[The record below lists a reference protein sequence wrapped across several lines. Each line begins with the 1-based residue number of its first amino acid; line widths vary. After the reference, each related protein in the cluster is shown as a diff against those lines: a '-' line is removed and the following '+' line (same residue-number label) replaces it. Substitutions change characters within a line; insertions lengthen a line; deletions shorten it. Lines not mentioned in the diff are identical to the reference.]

1 VQLKLMGC
9 TFFWNSQE
17 KWSGLI
23 CLRLLPTK
31 QIIHSQNIQMLWRV
45 YLLYCPL
52 SQHGILDSP
61 SWQTSAMPVH
71 GHLTL
76 QKVLL
81 SPSSNGII
89 LFTRHLPRENIRII
103 HWHDLH
109 HCLSRWHTCTYLRFL
124 QWSPMTT
131 QKCFQMTPL
140 QQPSSQCQKIK
151 FLCIG
156 DQILRFHTYQR
167 RYQTATTKGQFN
179 PSSCTTLQFQISL
192 ILCQHAEP
200 LQSNDTLLLLSSNA
214 TYCTYQEEH

>member
-1 VQLKLMGC
+1 MVARKGETLGPTWQTSIHFQRHPQTPTHQMCAHQTQIQCQAFPWTPLLPQCPLPVQLKLMGC

-131 QKCFQMTPL
+131 QKCF
-140 QQPSSQCQKIK
+140 
-151 FLCIG
+151 
-156 DQILRFHTYQR
+156 
-167 RYQTATTKGQFN
+167 
-179 PSSCTTLQFQISL
+179 
-192 ILCQHAEP
+192 
-200 LQSNDTLLLLSSNA
+200 
-214 TYCTYQEEH
+214 